1 MTMLHQ
7 CLGSMETFS
16 GGTCGTNSES
26 GMPSDDCIFVV
37 DGPSSIES
45 SVMAVPYLDGNDQ
58 WCDFS
63 EERLHNSEITTKHNT
78 MCEGLSVFEVV
89 RQSPDFTG
97 YQPLNSTLNIPDFT
111 ILQPSSI
118 NQQAYAFILD
128 YSNSMQNQPEEASKN
143 QRRIARMKRGIK
155 RFMEVE
161 VDLNMGLPM
170 GVVSF
175 SSIKETRIDHE
186 IIQITDAL
194 SRDKIVDTVFG
205 LQCHGQT
212 CLHTG
217 IQKGLEALKNFNLP
231 SGGTAIFITDGGQYC
246 SDDGVKD
253 WLAEI
258 IDEVL
263 AQNVRF
269 CTIAFSSAADPFL
282 EEIAAR

>member
-1 MTMLHQ
+1 
-7 CLGSMETFS
+7 
-16 GGTCGTNSES
+16 
-26 GMPSDDCIFVV
+26 
-37 DGPSSIES
+37 
-45 SVMAVPYLDGNDQ
+45 
-58 WCDFS
+58 
-63 EERLHNSEITTKHNT
+63 
-78 MCEGLSVFEVV
+78 
-89 RQSPDFTG
+89 
-97 YQPLNSTLNIPDFT
+97 
-111 ILQPSSI
+111 
-118 NQQAYAFILD
+118 
-128 YSNSMQNQPEEASKN
+128 
-143 QRRIARMKRGIK
+143 MKRGIK

-175 SSIKETRIDHE
+175 SSIKETRIDQE

-231 SGGTAIFITDGGQYC
+231 SGGTAIFITDGGQSC
-246 SDDGVKD
+246 GDVHD

-263 AQNVRF
+263 SQNVRF

>member
-1 MTMLHQ
+1 MD
-7 CLGSMETFS
+7 
-16 GGTCGTNSES
+16 GGECSIDADMNL
-26 GMPSDDCIFVV
+26 PSDDCYYVAT
-37 DGPSSIES
+37 GPSSSLES
-45 SVMAVPYLDGNDQ
+45 SVMALPYLPGNDQ
-58 WCDFS
+58 WCDLT
-63 EERLHNSEITTKHNT
+63 EARLHHSDIPTKHNT
-78 MCEGLSVFEVV
+78 MCGGRSVFEVV

-128 YSNSMQNQPEEASKN
+128 YSNSMQNQPKEASEN
-143 QRRIARMKRGIK
+143 QKRIARMKRGIK

-175 SSIKETRIDHE
+175 SSIKETRIDQE

-231 SGGTAIFITDGGQYC
+231 SGGTAIFITDGGQSC
-246 SDDGVKD
+246 GDVHD

-263 AQNVRF
+263 SQNVRF